1 MTRFTSMANTITNIT
16 IGENAVHYYYNPEV
30 KYLLINNSTKKV
42 EMEYANFIQI
52 KAPEIGPRPPFYTN
66 PVYQPYIP
74 IL

>member
-1 MTRFTSMANTITNIT
+1 M
-16 IGENAVHYYYNPEV
+16 HYYYNPEV